1 MWGVLGFL
9 IGWVVVV
16 VGEAD
21 FVGKELVDVR
31 VFLVRDKLVFC
42 NFFVVVFI
50 YEVYCWIYIL
60 FRIIYFSGL

>member
-1 MWGVLGFL
+1 M
-9 IGWVVVV
+9 VV